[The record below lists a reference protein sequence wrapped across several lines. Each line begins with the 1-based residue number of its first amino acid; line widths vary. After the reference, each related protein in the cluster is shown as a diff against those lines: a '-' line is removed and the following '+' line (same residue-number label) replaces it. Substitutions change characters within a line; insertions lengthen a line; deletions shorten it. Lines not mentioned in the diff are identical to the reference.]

1 LRCGLVVGAGGIASW
16 KAGAMPQHHDGLTA
30 DPAHVAADRLRPAS
44 PGPGDSP
51 VFILTAS
58 RSGSTLLRV
67 ILDSHPRLACPP
79 ETGITSGC
87 MQLAM
92 TCDVL
97 ENAGASSQ
105 AADDPGALP
114 PAIRAAV
121 RAAVDR
127 AYGYYLAQRGKQ
139 RWCDK
144 SLDSHMY
151 AELMAQVYP
160 DAKFICLFRHCM
172 DVIASGVE
180 ACPWGLQRY
189 GYDPF
194 VAEYPGNSVA
204 AIGSY
209 WLSCAQAIL
218 SFQDAY
224 PGSCHRVRY
233 EDLVTAPEET
243 VAGILSFLGEE
254 QAPGITQACFDTPH
268 EVNGPADGKLW
279 FTSAV
284 TSRSMGRGTIVPAGA
299 LPEPVRGPVNQA
311 LGRLGYRPVDDH
323 WNAAVSGTDPRLS
336 PPPAPAHRPAP
347 DRVSGHG
354 EVEAAAALITAL
366 LRSQPS
372 HKLREIA
379 DYWPTVAGKTIGILV
394 EDGSHGRAELRQTF
408 PLASAHDAAARPPGP
423 VADGAEGE
431 AVAATITASPATW
444 QSLLAGSSNVVTEL
458 SAGRIRSVGSSDD
471 HGHPDCIQ
479 GHHPSGALRAVAALL
494 GLSKIPVAH
503 APGATGAP
511 GL

>member
-1 LRCGLVVGAGGIASW
+1 
-16 KAGAMPQHHDGLTA
+16 MPQRAFPDDLPTLPGGVRADLHDGFCV
-30 DPAHVAADRLRPAS
+30 PC
-44 PGPGDSP
+44 DSP

-58 RSGSTLLRV
+58 RSGSTLLRI

-79 ETGITSGC
+79 ETGITSAC

-97 ENAGASSQ
+97 ENAGAASP
-105 AADDPGALP
+105 AADDSGELP

-127 AYGYYLAQRGKQ
+127 AYGHYLAERGKQ

-144 SLDSHMY
+144 SLDSFRH

-189 GYDPF
+189 GFDPF
-194 VAEYPGNSVA
+194 TAQYPGNSVA
-204 AIGSY
+204 AVGSY
-209 WLSCAQAIL
+209 WLACAQAIMA
-218 SFQDAY
+218 FQDDH
-224 PGSCHRVRY
+224 PRSCHRVRY

-243 VAGILSFLGEE
+243 VAGILSFLGEQ

-268 EVNGPADGKLW
+268 EANGPADEKLW

-284 TSRSMGRGTIVPAGA
+284 TAGSMGRGTIVPASA
-299 LPEPVRGPVNQA
+299 LPGPVRGPANQVLA
-311 LGRLGYRPVDDH
+311 RLGYRPVDDH
-323 WNAAVSGTDPRLS
+323 WNDAVSGTDPRLS
-336 PPPAPAHRPAP
+336 PPPAASSRPVP
-347 DRVSGHG
+347 DGVAGRGD
-354 EVEAAAALITAL
+354 VEAAAALITAR

-379 DYWPTVAGKTIGILV
+379 GYWPALAGKAILILV
-394 EDGSHGRAELRQTF
+394 EDGGRGHAELRQTF
-408 PLASAHDAAARPPGP
+408 PPASAHEAVGQPDQGADREP
-423 VADGAEGE
+423 VAES
-431 AVAATITASPATW
+431 ITASPATW
-444 QSLLAGSSNVVTEL
+444 QSLLAGKTNVVTEL
-458 SAGRIRSVGSSDD
+458 SAGRMRCVRSSDD
-471 HGHPDCIQ
+471 RGHAGCIQ
-479 GHHPSGALRAVAALL
+479 GHHPTDALRAVAALL
-494 GLSKIPVAH
+494 GISKMPVAR
-503 APGATGAP
+503 APVATAAP

>member
-1 LRCGLVVGAGGIASW
+1 
-16 KAGAMPQHHDGLTA
+16 MPNALIDDGL
-30 DPAHVAADRLRPAS
+30 RPGLAQFPVS
-44 PGPGDSP
+44 CDSP

-58 RSGSTLLRV
+58 RSGSTLLRI

-79 ETGITSGC
+79 ETGITSAC

-92 TCDVL
+92 ACDVL
-97 ENAGASSQ
+97 ENAAAATPDGASEE
-105 AADDPGALP
+105 LP
-114 PAIRAAV
+114 PAIRTAV

-127 AYGYYLAQRGKQ
+127 AYGHYLAQRGKQ

-144 SLDSHMY
+144 SLDSYMH

-180 ACPWGLQRY
+180 ACPWGLQRF

-204 AIGSY
+204 AVGSY

-218 SFQDAY
+218 SFQDAH

-243 VAGILSFLGEE
+243 VAGILSFLGE
-254 QAPGITQACFDTPH
+254 QQVPGITQACFDTPH

-284 TSRSMGRGTIVPAGA
+284 SSRSMGRGTIVPSGA

-311 LGRLGYRPVDDH
+311 LGRLGYRPVDER
-323 WNAAVSGTDPRLS
+323 WNAADSGTDPRLS
-336 PPPAPAHRPAP
+336 PPPAPAHR
-347 DRVSGHG
+347 RVTDGGPGPG
-354 EVEAAAALITAL
+354 EVEAAAALIAGL
-366 LRSQPS
+366 LGAQPTD
-372 HKLREIA
+372 KLRELA
-379 DYWPTVAGKTIGILV
+379 GCWPAVAGKTIGILV
-394 EDGSHGRAELRQTF
+394 EDGGHGRAELQQAF
-408 PLASAHDAAARPPGP
+408 PLASAHDPAARTADPGT
-423 VADGAEGE
+423 AGAEGE
-431 AVAATITASPATW
+431 RVAETIMASPATW
-444 QSLLAGSSNVVTEL
+444 QSLLAGHSNLVTEL
-458 SAGRIRSVGSSDD
+458 SAGRIRCVGGLDD
-471 HGHPDCIQ
+471 HAHADCIQ
-479 GHHPSGALRAVAALL
+479 GNHPSSALRAVAALL

-503 APGATGAP
+503 APAATAAP

>member
-1 LRCGLVVGAGGIASW
+1 
-16 KAGAMPQHHDGLTA
+16 M
-30 DPAHVAADRLRPAS
+30 ADRLRPAS
-44 PGPGDSP
+44 SGPGNSP

-79 ETGITSGC
+79 ETGITSAC

-97 ENAGASSQ
+97 ENAGAASP
-105 AADDPGALP
+105 DDSGELP
-114 PAIRAAV
+114 PGVRAAA

-127 AYGYYLAQRGKQ
+127 AYAHYLAQHGKQ

-144 SLDSHMY
+144 SLDSYMH

-160 DAKFICLFRHCM
+160 EAKFICLFRHCM

-189 GYDPF
+189 GFDPF
-194 VAEYPGNSVA
+194 VAQYPGNSVA
-204 AIGSY
+204 AVGSY

-218 SFQDAY
+218 SFAGDH

-243 VAGILSFLGEE
+243 VAGILSFLGE
-254 QAPGITQACFDTPH
+254 QQMPGITRACFDTPH
-268 EVNGPADGKLW
+268 DTTGPADEKLW

-284 TSRSMGRGTIVPAGA
+284 TAGSMGRGTIVPASA
-299 LPEPVRGPVNQA
+299 LPEPVRGPVNQVLA
-311 LGRLGYRPVDDH
+311 RLGYRPVDDH
-323 WNAAVSGTDPRLS
+323 WNDAVSGTDPRLS
-336 PPPAPAHRPAP
+336 PPPAPSPRPVP
-347 DRVSGHG
+347 DGVPGRG
-354 EVEAAAALITAL
+354 EVEAAAALITARL
-366 LRSQPS
+366 QSQPS

-379 DYWPTVAGKTIGILV
+379 GYWPALAGKTIVILV
-394 EDGSHGRAELRQTF
+394 EDGGRQRAELPQTF
-408 PLASAHDAAARPPGP
+408 PPASAHDADGRPPGP
-423 VADGAEGE
+423 EVA
-431 AVAATITASPATW
+431 AATITASPATW
-444 QSLLAGSSNVVTEL
+444 QSLLDGSSNVVTEL
-458 SAGRIRSVGSSDD
+458 SAGRIRCSDD
-471 HGHPDCIQ
+471 HGHPGCIQ
-479 GHHPSGALRAVAALL
+479 GHHPTDALRAVAALL
-494 GLSKIPVAH
+494 GVSKIPVAR
-503 APGATGAP
+503 ASVATAAP